1 MGIYFS
7 DKTRLMTVRLTDDMI
22 TKVDDIA
29 DIFGVSRSCMVRLM
43 LETAIDLVNVDRLRG
58 SVQKELESSK

>member
-1 MGIYFS
+1 MGVYFS

-29 DIFGVSRSCMVRLM
+29 EIFGVSRSCMVRLM